1 MSGSRHPFLIGVAVS
16 ALLSFPPGVAR
27 AQEAAEPVP
36 EAPSVISLE
45 PGEISSVAVDELER
59 IAVGDP
65 TIADLTI
72 VSSAEVL
79 VQAKKAGK
87 TNVIVWDRQG
97 RHVWWVEVVSRVPQ
111 AAETQL
117 RELLARLTLPSVSV
131 HRENNKLFLTGEVPN
146 QEEMDRVEQ
155 MLPAFPGAVNLLRV
169 APTPPASAA
178 PPPPLVKLGVQV
190 IEISRTDLEKLGVK
204 WSESMAFT
212 NPEVTDLTTSRL
224 FRFGTSLTQ
233 SSVSTT
239 LDALVRKNRARVL
252 SEPTLVTASGKQ
264 ASSFIGLEIPI
275 MTASSFSTTTS
286 AVGTSI
292 EFRKTGVLLKM
303 TPTVHPGEQ
312 PRKITTVIEAEISDK
327 DDSVALNVPVGS
339 QTVSVPGFKVRKT
352 ETEVTMV
359 SGETIV
365 IAGLLESQDTRNVD
379 QVPALGSMPLV
390 GRLFR
395 SPKDESTG
403 REIVIAVTP
412 KLLAESVAQEEAVVD
427 AEPLAQPGPVP
438 SEGTAQTTVQVLP
451 PTAPPTLRY
460 AMQVQDR
467 IAQSLRYPER
477 EGAGGLAGQVKLRL
491 HLFQDGTV
499 AGAMVVESSGIEA
512 FDQEAL
518 RAAESQSPYPPF
530 PPELA
535 QPDLWLELPVHFRP

>member
-1 MSGSRHPFLIGVAVS
+1 MS

-36 EAPSVISLE
+36 QAPSVISLE

-65 TIADLTI
+65 RIADLTI
-72 VSSAEVL
+72 VSSTEVL
-79 VQAKKAGK
+79 VQAKTAGK

-97 RHVWWVEVVSRVPQ
+97 QQVWWVEVVSRVPQ
-111 AAETQL
+111 ATETQL
-117 RELLARLTLPSVSV
+117 RELLAQLTLPSVSV
-131 HRENNKLFLTGEVPN
+131 HRENNKLFLTGEVSS

-155 MLPAFPGAVNLLRV
+155 MLPAFPGVVNLLRV
-169 APTPPASAA
+169 APAPHASAA

-204 WSESMAFT
+204 WSESMALT
-212 NPEVTDLTTSRL
+212 ESAAEETTTHEV
-224 FRFGTSLTQ
+224 FRFGTSLTRTKI
-233 SSVSTT
+233 STT
-239 LDALVRKNRARVL
+239 LDALVRKNRARIL

-312 PRKITTVIEAEISDK
+312 PRKITTVIETEISDK

-352 ETEVTMV
+352 DTEVTMV

-365 IAGLLESQDTRNVD
+365 IAGLLESQDSRNVD
-379 QVPALGSMPLV
+379 QVPALGSMPVV

-395 SPKDESTG
+395 SPKNESTG

-427 AEPLAQPGPVP
+427 VEPLAHQEPVL
-438 SEGTAQTTVQVLP
+438 SEGMAQTTVQVLP

-477 EGAGGLAGQVKLRL
+477 EGAGGVAGQVKLRL

-499 AGAMVVESSGIEA
+499 AGAVVVESSGIEA